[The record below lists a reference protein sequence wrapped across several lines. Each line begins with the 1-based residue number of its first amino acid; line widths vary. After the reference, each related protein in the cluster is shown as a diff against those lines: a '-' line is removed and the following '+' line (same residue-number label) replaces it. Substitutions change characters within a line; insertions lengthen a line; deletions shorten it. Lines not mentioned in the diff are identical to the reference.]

1 MKDWDALYEECI
13 HCQKCGLA
21 ETRTNVVFGEGAR
34 DAEVM
39 FIGEGPGEQED
50 RTGRPFVGRAGQLL
64 DDMLAMI
71 DLKREKVFIGNMVKC
86 RPPQNRDPL
95 NIEQEACIG
104 YLRNQVALLKPK
116 IIVCLGRIA
125 AMKLIK
131 EDFKIT
137 REHGQWIEKAGVW
150 MMAMY
155 HPSALLRDPRK
166 RPESFED
173 LKSLQAKI
181 RETREHGQWIEKAG
195 VWMMAM
201 YHPSALL
208 RDPRKRPESFEDL
221 KSLQAKI
228 REVCVRT
235 Y

>member
-21 ETRTNVVFGEGAR
+21 ETRTNVVFGEGDR

-86 RPPQNRDPL
+86 RPP
-95 NIEQEACIG
+95 
-104 YLRNQVALLKPK
+104 QVALLKPK

-181 RETREHGQWIEKAG
+181 RE
-195 VWMMAM
+195 
-201 YHPSALL
+201 
-208 RDPRKRPESFEDL
+208 
-221 KSLQAKI
+221 
-228 REVCVRT
+228 VCVRT

>member
-1 MKDWDALYEECI
+1 MLNWDALYEACMN
-13 HCQKCGLA
+13 CQKCALA
-21 ETRTNVVFGEGAR
+21 ETRHNVVFGEGPR

-50 RTGRPFVGRAGQLL
+50 LTGRPFVGRAGKLL

-71 DLKREKVFIGNMVKC
+71 DLDRSRVFIGNMVKC

-95 NIEQEACIG
+95 NVEQEACIG
-104 YLRNQVALLKPK
+104 YLRNQVALIRPK

-137 REHGQWIEKAGVW
+137 REHGQWFEKAGVE
-150 MMAMY
+150 MTAMF

-166 RPESFED
+166 RPESFAD
-173 LKSLQAKI
+173 LKALQAKI
-181 RETREHGQWIEKAG
+181 REI
-195 VWMMAM
+195 
-201 YHPSALL
+201 
-208 RDPRKRPESFEDL
+208 
-221 KSLQAKI
+221 
-228 REVCVRT
+228 CVRT
-235 Y
+235 YPDQGGGEQ

>member
-21 ETRTNVVFGEGAR
+21 ETRTSVVFGEGAR

-137 REHGQWIEKAGVW
+137 REHGQ
-150 MMAMY
+150 
-155 HPSALLRDPRK
+155 
-166 RPESFED
+166 
-173 LKSLQAKI
+173 
-181 RETREHGQWIEKAG
+181 
-195 VWMMAM
+195 
-201 YHPSALL
+201 
-208 RDPRKRPESFEDL
+208 
-221 KSLQAKI
+221 
-228 REVCVRT
+228 
-235 Y
+235 

>member
-1 MKDWDALYEECI
+1 M
-13 HCQKCGLA
+13 
-21 ETRTNVVFGEGAR
+21 
-34 DAEVM
+34 
-39 FIGEGPGEQED
+39 
-50 RTGRPFVGRAGQLL
+50 
-64 DDMLAMI
+64 
-71 DLKREKVFIGNMVKC
+71 
-86 RPPQNRDPL
+86 
-95 NIEQEACIG
+95 
-104 YLRNQVALLKPK
+104 ALLKPK

-166 RPESFED
+166 RPD
-173 LKSLQAKI
+173 
-181 RETREHGQWIEKAG
+181 
-195 VWMMAM
+195 
-201 YHPSALL
+201 
-208 RDPRKRPESFEDL
+208 SFEDL